1 MKHASFKRGLACALA
16 LASVSALGACSSLP
30 ANTEP
35 TALHSFEPPVEEEES
50 LAPQDG
56 REPDL
61 LLRDFY
67 AALARPTQD
76 YQAARAFLAGEAAQN
91 WRAEERTLVVDRF
104 DVNSQVSPADNRRV
118 FDVSGIVVGQL
129 ANDGSYTPDHST
141 YTAHIEMQKV
151 DGQWRITALPA
162 GVVIERV
169 ELRNHYDPRNI
180 YFLAPGADVLAQD
193 RRWTYNGQ
201 TNVVTVLINML
212 IEGASQQLRPGVT
225 SAIPADATFLGLNEG
240 VYEFSGFQNVS
251 PEDRLRF
258 GAQLVWTLADAGV
271 PGPYDVLV
279 DGVPLS
285 PGYASLST
293 DDFAGY
299 NPQFTSAS
307 VKPIYAL
314 HDGHLYRVGSS
325 GIEAVPGEV
334 GTGKE
339 VQSVDISPNQ
349 RVAAVRPTGNGNEKE
364 LAIGT
369 LEGPLTVVGS
379 NDTITRPS
387 FEFND
392 SAVWAVVGESD
403 VVRVVRAP
411 NTGEISQQPV
421 DASALSGIDGEIS
434 VLRLSPSGVR
444 VVMIIDGHLYLGV
457 VERQANG
464 SRRIVNVHELAPAL
478 AGTAVSVAWQ
488 PSGSLIVGTSSAET
502 PVWRVE
508 YDGSAVATL
517 PSGNVTAPVVAVAS
531 TGSTIYLTDAI
542 AIRQYT
548 TGAAA
553 DTSFWRE
560 VPGLQGLRS
569 APIVAQ

>member
-1 MKHASFKRGLACALA
+1 MKRKAAHYVKVGFA
-16 LASVSALGACSSLP
+16 LASISVLGACSSLP

-35 TALHSFEPPVEEEES
+35 TALHSFEPPVVEEES

-76 YQAARAFLAGEAAQN
+76 YQAARAFLAGDAAQN
-91 WRAEERTLVVDRF
+91 WRAEDRTLVVDRI
-104 DVNSQVSPADNRRV
+104 DINSQVSQSENRRV

-129 ANDGSYTPDHST
+129 ATDGSYTPDHST

-169 ELRNHYDPRNI
+169 ELRNHYDPRNV
-180 YFLAPGADVLAQD
+180 YFLAPGGNVLAQD

-201 TNVVTVLINML
+201 TNMVTVLVNML
-212 IEGASQQLRPGVT
+212 IEGPSQQIRPGVF
-225 SAIPADATFLGLNEG
+225 SAIPKEATFLGLNDG
-240 VYEFSGFQNVS
+240 VYEFTGFQKAT
-251 PEDRLRF
+251 PEERLQF

-271 PGPYDVLV
+271 PGPYDVLL

-293 DDFAGY
+293 DDFAAY
-299 NPQFTSAS
+299 NPQVATAA
-307 VKPIYAL
+307 VQPIYAL
-314 HDGHLYRVGSS
+314 HDGHVYRVASS
-325 GIEAVPGEV
+325 GIEPVPGEV
-334 GTGKE
+334 GVGRP
-339 VQSVDISPNQ
+339 VQSADISPRQ
-349 RVAAVRPTGNGNEKE
+349 RVAAVRATGNGNEKE
-364 LAIGT
+364 LVIGT
-369 LEGPLTVVGS
+369 LDGAVTVVGR
-379 NDTITRPS
+379 NDMITRPS
-387 FEFND
+387 FEFDD
-392 SAVWAVVGESD
+392 SAVWTVVGESD

-411 NTGEISQQPV
+411 NTGDISQQPV
-421 DASALSGIDGEIS
+421 DTSSLSAIEGEIS

-444 VVMIIDGHLYLGV
+444 VAMTINGHLYMGV

-464 SRRIVNVHELAPAL
+464 ARRIVNVHELAPAL

-488 PSGSLIVGTSSAET
+488 PAGSLVVGTSSAET
-502 PVWRVE
+502 PIWRVE

-531 TGSTIYLTDAI
+531 TGTTVYLTDAI

-548 TGAAA
+548 TGAGA